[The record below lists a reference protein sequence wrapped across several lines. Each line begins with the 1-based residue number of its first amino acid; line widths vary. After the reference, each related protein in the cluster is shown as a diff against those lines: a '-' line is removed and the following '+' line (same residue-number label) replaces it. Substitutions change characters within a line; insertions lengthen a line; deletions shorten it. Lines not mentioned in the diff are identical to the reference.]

1 MNIIKQHLN
10 NKSIVHLSM
19 YIFGAYS
26 AMNIATFFIGIGH
39 PVLVGWF
46 LGIALGIGL
55 ISASIYLSKQDYHD
69 KLPFFLLLT
78 AVILLAGLSGQIQYL
93 AYLTH
98 VETAPYAFFLGFAP
112 PFIVELGL
120 ALAVSFAERSE
131 RFKMQRD
138 SKAQIKDQVALAMTD
153 IFSQIDTSRIK
164 KQIEKQIDMVIKAQ
178 VDAALI
184 ELLPTPIN
192 KNDTKD
198 TENADSPSMPTTET
212 PVDADFETQRDSLN
226 AGRKD
231 KKQADLKRFADFLAQ
246 HYAGCRTD
254 ELNKTQIAKDFG
266 KSARTIDR
274 YIAELQQAD
283 IINGHV
289 DASLIAQM

>member
-39 PVLVGWF
+39 YVAVAWF
-46 LGIALGIGL
+46 LGLALGIGL
-55 ISASIYLSKQDYHD
+55 ISASIYLSRQDHHD
-69 KLPFFLLLT
+69 RLPFFLLL
-78 AVILLAGLSGQIQYL
+78 AVVMLLAAFSGQIQYL

-120 ALAVSFAERSE
+120 ALAVSFAEKSE
-131 RFKMQRD
+131 RTKMQRD
-138 SKAQIKDQVALAMTD
+138 SKAQIKDQVAIAMTD

-164 KQIEKQIDMVIKAQ
+164 KQIEKQIDLVIKSQ
-178 VDAALI
+178 VDEALVD
-184 ELLPTPIN
+184 LMP
-192 KNDTKD
+192 TKD
-198 TENADSPSMPTTET
+198 QQKGKKPSMPTSET
-212 PVDADFETQRDSLN
+212 PVDADWTAQRDSIN
-226 AGRKD
+226 ADRKD
-231 KKQADLKRFADFLAQ
+231 KKQADLRKFADFLAQ
-246 HYAGCRTD
+246 HYAGCRTV
-254 ELNKTQIAKDFG
+254 ELNKSQIAKDFG

-283 IINGHV
+283 IINGHI
-289 DASLIAQM
+289 DSTLISQM

>member
-1 MNIIKQHLN
+1 MNNIKQHLN

-26 AMNIATFFIGIGH
+26 AMNIATFFVGIGH
-39 PVLVGWF
+39 AVAVGWF

-98 VETAPYAFFLGFAP
+98 IETAPYAFFLGFAP

-120 ALAVSFAERSE
+120 ALAVSFAEKSE
-131 RFKMQRD
+131 RTKMQRD

-153 IFSQIDTSRIK
+153 IFTQIDTSRIK
-164 KQIEKQIDMVIKAQ
+164 KQIEKQIDSVIKAQ

-184 ELLPTPIN
+184 ELLPTPVNKIN
-192 KNDTKD
+192 TKD
-198 TENADSPSMPTTET
+198 NENADYPSMPTT
-212 PVDADFETQRDSLN
+212 DNQDGADWMTQRDTIN

-231 KKQADLKRFADFLAQ
+231 KKQADLRKFADFLANN
-246 HYAGCRTD
+246 YAGCKTA
-254 ELNKTQIAKDFG
+254 ELNKSQIAKDFG

-274 YIAELQQAD
+274 YIAELQQMD
-283 IINGHV
+283 IINGH
-289 DASLIAQM
+289 II